1 MKEFLSQHKIFFE
14 EKSLN
19 DEKWLEELGERYGVY
34 SAPTVI
40 VDGQLI
46 EGANIASLASAL
58 GVPY

>member
-1 MKEFLSQHKIFFE
+1 MKEFLSQNKIFFE

-19 DEKWLEELGERYGVY
+19 EEKWLEELGETYGVY

-40 VDGQLI
+40 VDGTLI
-46 EGANIASLASAL
+46 EGANIAAIARAA